1 MSVAAFNLVLLPA
14 LVLAASLWLRSR
26 RIAAGIFATVMLA
39 GYLMLPPVGFAALGT
54 ILLMIL
60 LSAPL
65 FVTIG
70 LLSVVCFYFGAEE
83 YGQFSDY
90 QLIIEKIFTLTDKN
104 VLLAIPFF
112 VVAGSLMTA
121 GGIARRVIAFADAL
135 VGWLPGGL
143 AAATVFSCAFFA
155 AISGSSPVTV
165 IAIGSIMMPALVKR
179 GYREDFSLGLVTSAG
194 SLGILIPPS
203 IPMIIYAIVVT
214 GPMSVNVA
222 DLFIAGIIPG
232 VVVAGVLI
240 GYSIYV
246 GASQPDFAWSE
257 LRPPSLK
264 RIALRFKEGFW
275 ALLLPVII
283 LGGIYPIFGP
293 RGFFTPTEAAAV
305 SAVYALLVELLIHR
319 ELEVAALPKLLVES
333 TVMMG
338 SLLIIMILSFS
349 LNHYF
354 VDQAIP
360 DAAVEWIG
368 GMDLGRVGFLLVLN
382 LFLLLVGCLMD
393 IISAVLVVAPLIA
406 PIAASFGIAPLHLAI
421 IFVVN
426 LEIGYLTP
434 PIGMNLFVSAT
445 LFDKPIGFVTRAV
458 VPFTLL
464 MLAGLAAITWFEPI
478 SLGLGRALADR
489 PAEQQGEAPPPG
501 SETPDGDEDGDEDED
516 GDDSSRI
523 LSIEE
528 LMQQGS
534 GDAGAQDDEDEDED
548 EDEDGDEDD
557 GRIKSIEELM
567 REAQAD

>member
-1 MSVAAFNLVLLPA
+1 MSVAVFNVLLLLA
-14 LVLAASLWLRSR
+14 LVLAGVLWLQRR
-26 RIAAGIFATVMLA
+26 RIAAGVFTTLVLA
-39 GYLMLPPVGFAALGT
+39 GYLVMPPVGFAALGT

-60 LSAPL
+60 LSSPL

-70 LLSVVCFYFGAEE
+70 VLSIVCFYFGADE
-83 YGQFSDY
+83 YKHFDDY
-90 QLIIEKIFTLTDKN
+90 KLMIEKIFTLTDKN

-121 GGIARRVIAFADAL
+121 GGIARRIIAFADSL

-222 DLFIAGIIPG
+222 DLFLAGLLPG
-232 VVVAGVLI
+232 AVIAGVLI

-246 GASQPDFAWSE
+246 GASQPDFSWSE
-257 LRPPSLK
+257 LQPPSPR

-305 SAVYALLVELLIHR
+305 SAVYALVVELLIHR
-319 ELEVAALPKLLVES
+319 EMKLSALPALFVES

-354 VDQAIP
+354 VDQQIP
-360 DAAVEWIG
+360 DAAVEWIA
-368 GMDLGRVGFLLVLN
+368 GMDLSRVGFLLVLN

-406 PIAASFGIAPLHLAI
+406 PIAASFGIEPLHLAI

-445 LFDKPIGFVTRAV
+445 LFRRPIGFVTRAV

-464 MLAGLAAITWFEPI
+464 MLVGLAAITWFEPI
-478 SLGLGRALADR
+478 SLGLVRALADD
-489 PAEQQGEAPPPG
+489 PTEQSG
-501 SETPDGDEDGDEDED
+501 SSPEDDDEPD
-516 GDDSSRI
+516 DDSEGI

-528 LMQQGS
+528 LMRQGS
-534 GDAGAQDDEDEDED
+534 GDASAGEFDDDDDEVDEVDEV
-548 EDEDGDEDD
+548 DD

-567 REAQAD
+567 REAQ